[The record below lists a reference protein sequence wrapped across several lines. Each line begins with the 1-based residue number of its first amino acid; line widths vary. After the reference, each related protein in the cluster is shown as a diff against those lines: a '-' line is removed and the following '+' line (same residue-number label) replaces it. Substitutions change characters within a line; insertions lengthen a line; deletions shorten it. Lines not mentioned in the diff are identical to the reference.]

1 MAQFEVISKYADA
14 GLTLPERKT
23 EGSAGHDMV
32 AAEDT
37 VVPSI
42 WHMFRKAESMLDLEP
57 DEYLTLDIMAE
68 FTKQAG
74 IRPTL
79 VPTGMKCNLDPGTFL
94 QLSVRSSSPLKYWIM
109 LANGIGIIDADYYNN
124 PDNEGHIYFQVFNI
138 SPFNLMIKKGEVIG
152 QGTIVPYGVTE
163 NDNAKGERLGGF
175 GSTSLQFNLPRE
187 AEEDL

>member
-1 MAQFEVISKYADA
+1 MAQFEVISKYIDA
-14 GLTLPERKT
+14 GLALPERKT
-23 EGSAGHDMV
+23 EGSAGYDMV

-42 WHMFRKAESMLDLEP
+42 WHMFRKAESMLNLES
-57 DEYLTLDIMAE
+57 DEYLTLDVMAE

-74 IRPTL
+74 IRTTL
-79 VPTGMKCNLDPGTFL
+79 VPTGMKCSLDPGTYL

-152 QGTIVPYGVTE
+152 QGTIVPYGVAE
-163 NDNAKGERLGGF
+163 NDNATGERLGGF
-175 GSTSLQFNLPRE
+175 GSTSPQFNLPRE